1 MMKRIAKS
9 KLNDFIAKLMEDYAV
24 YGPVEE
30 EGIVSF
36 RRIAAPE
43 EMKLDY
49 QNSKKPPKEVFF
61 PQTETM
67 FRYEKGRGR
76 IRLESTEEVEEER
89 VLFGARPCDVRALGL
104 FDFVF
109 DAPDY
114 KDLYYVNK
122 RGKTTIVALG
132 CNSPLSTCFCTSFGG
147 GPFSKEGADLFL
159 TDIGDWYLA
168 EALTSKGQR
177 LLDEELFQEA
187 TRADMRAAAKVEK
200 KALARMAPPLELD
213 GLKEK
218 LNTIIDSPFW
228 DRLHERC
235 LGCGVCTFLC
245 PTCHCFDILDEA
257 LDSRGERVRNWDSCM
272 FPLYTLE
279 ASGHNP
285 RPSGRERWRQ
295 RLMHKFDYFVANYG
309 QSLCTGCGRCVID
322 CPVNL
327 DIRKV
332 IADVLSF

>member
-1 MMKRIAKS
+1 MKKIAKS
-9 KLNDFIAKLMEDYAV
+9 QLNEFIARLMKSYAV

-36 RRIAAPE
+36 RRLTAPE
-43 EMKLDY
+43 EIRLDY
-49 QNSKKPPKEVFF
+49 QNSKKPPKEAFF

-67 FRYEKGRGR
+67 FRYEMGKGR
-76 IRLESTEEVEEER
+76 ISLESTEEVEEER
-89 VLFGARPCDVRALGL
+89 VLFGARPCDVRALEL
-104 FDFVF
+104 LDLVF

-114 KDLYYVNK
+114 KDLYYINK
-122 RGKTTIVALG
+122 REKTTIVALG
-132 CNSPLSTCFCTSFGG
+132 CNSPLSTCFCTSFEG
-147 GPFSKEGADLFL
+147 GPFTKEGADLFL

-168 EALTSKGQR
+168 EALTPKGER

-187 TRADMRAAAKVEK
+187 TKADVRAAAKVEK
-200 KALARMAPPLELD
+200 EALAKMAPPLELD

-218 LNTIIDSPFW
+218 LDTMIDSPFW
-228 DRLHERC
+228 DRLHEKC

-245 PTCHCFDILDEA
+245 PTCHCFDIVDEA
-257 LDSRGERVRNWDSCM
+257 LNSKGERVRNWDSCM
-272 FPLYTLE
+272 FPIYTLE

-309 QSLCTGCGRCVID
+309 RFLCIGCGRCVIN

-332 IADVLSF
+332 IADVMAF

>member
-1 MMKRIAKS
+1 MMKKIAKS
-9 KLNDFIAKLMEDYAV
+9 KLNDFITRLMEGYAV

-36 RRIAAPE
+36 RRLATPE
-43 EMKLDY
+43 EIKLDY
-49 QNSKKPPKEVFF
+49 QNSKKPPKEVLF
-61 PQTETM
+61 PQTEMM
-67 FRYEKGRGR
+67 FHYEKGEGR
-76 IRLESTEEVEEER
+76 IRLESTEEVEEDR
-89 VLFGARPCDVRALGL
+89 ALFGVRPCDVRALAL
-104 FDFVF
+104 LDLVF

-114 KDLYYVNK
+114 KDLYYANK
-122 RGKTTIVALG
+122 REKTTIVALG
-132 CNSPLSTCFCTSFGG
+132 CNLPLSTCFCTAFGG
-147 GPFSKEGADLFL
+147 SPFFKEGADLFL

-168 EALTSKGQR
+168 EALTPKGEK
-177 LLDEELFQEA
+177 LLDEEFFQKA
-187 TRADMRAAAKVEK
+187 TKADLRAAAKVKK
-200 KALARMAPPLELD
+200 KALARMAPPPELD

-218 LNTIIDSPFW
+218 LDTMIDSTFW
-228 DRLHERC
+228 DRLHEKC

-245 PTCHCFDILDEA
+245 PTCHCFDIVDEA

-272 FPLYTLE
+272 FPIYTLE

-295 RLMHKFDYFVANYG
+295 RLMHKFDYFPAIYG
-309 QSLCTGCGRCVID
+309 EFQCVGCGRCVIN

-332 IADVLSF
+332 IADVMAS